1 MRTLIV
7 IPLLLGLAGCAAA
20 PERPRHEGW
29 HGDHRGGPDGAG
41 GEGMRGGLFI
51 SPMGEPFR
59 GEGREALISRWFAG
73 ADADHDGRLT
83 PAEFRADAMR
93 FFHMLDTD
101 GDGEIGPDE
110 IEHYEN
116 VIAPEIRTGGMGGGR
131 GGGGRPAGGGRG
143 HGGGM
148 HGGGMHGG
156 GMGGGR
162 MGGDGDGEAEG
173 GSGESAPNHAMAEMP
188 RGAGRF
194 GFFDIP
200 EPVVSADSNLDR
212 GISAQEFEAAARQ
225 RFTMLDVNHDG
236 VIMRDELPKRSGGR

>member
-1 MRTLIV
+1 
-7 IPLLLGLAGCAAA
+7 
-20 PERPRHEGW
+20 
-29 HGDHRGGPDGAG
+29 
-41 GEGMRGGLFI
+41 
-51 SPMGEPFR
+51 MGEPFR

-110 IEHYEN
+110 IEHYES
-116 VIAPEIRTGGMGGGR
+116 VIAPEIRTGGMGIGG
-131 GGGGRPAGGGRG
+131 GGGGRPGGGGHPGGGGRG
-143 HGGGM
+143 
-148 HGGGMHGG
+148 HGG

-173 GSGESAPNHAMAEMP
+173 GSGGTPNRAVAEMP

-212 GISAQEFEAAARQ
+212 GISAPEFEAAARQ
-225 RFTMLDVNHDG
+225 RFAMLDVNHDG
-236 VIMRDELPKRSGGR
+236 VITRDELPKRLGGR